1 MSRSNALRMALV
13 VAVGAWAGMSAT
25 ARPPKPAAHVASDP
39 RPRALTR
46 HEINYRDWT
55 IGAIV
60 RLHSFQYRLD
70 ENDVYERSNEPTVLD
85 AVAMV
90 YPLIG
95 GSAMHDAYLD
105 RVSSEFSVG
114 NVKLDLEPRT
124 LANYQGGTMLG
135 VWEAEDIH
143 TTQALQLRVD
153 IPMTCYET
161 RIDEK
166 IAQTYDWPAGD
177 YKPMIAS
184 CLEPQLYIEP
194 GHPEIQRLVQ
204 EWTKGNV
211 RNAKPYL
218 AAKFLAGKVVE
229 HFQPTEGL
237 YESAGRGPHRG
248 HVTAVLLEGFNVHG
262 AAYAAAKGEGSRFD
276 IACLLTAV
284 YRAAGIP
291 ARMVIGLDIKETREA
306 ELPVLRAWTEFYLYD
321 EKAEAGEWIPVDVFR
336 QREFSSRMPPLKQRW
351 QFFGHNE
358 EFDFVAPLSYHWLP
372 PTALTNTGPPGI
384 WGWIPSPGVPAV
396 DAELSFVHNETAKR
410 GDDPKEWWERPKQ
423 QPMQ

>member
-1 MSRSNALRMALV
+1 MNRSHAFRLASLMALMLMV
-13 VAVGAWAGMSAT
+13 SIGAL
-25 ARPPKPAAHVASDP
+25 ARPPKPAPHVATDP

-46 HEINYRDWT
+46 HAINYRDWT
-55 IGAIV
+55 ISPIV
-60 RLHSFQYRLD
+60 RLHSYQFRVDPD
-70 ENDVYERSNEPTVLD
+70 EPVRESNAPTVLD

-90 YPLIG
+90 YPLIS

-105 RVSSEFSVG
+105 RVGSEFSVG
-114 NVKLDLEPRT
+114 NIKLDLEPRT
-124 LANYQGGTMLG
+124 LANYQGGTMLA
-135 VWEAEDIH
+135 VWEAKDIR

-166 IAQTYDWPAGD
+166 IAETYDWPTGA

-184 CLEPQLYIEP
+184 CLEAQLYIEP
-194 GHPEIQRLVQ
+194 GHPEVRKLVD

-211 RNAKPYL
+211 KNAKPYL

-229 HFQPTEGL
+229 HFQPTEGA
-237 YESAGRGPHRG
+237 YESAGRGPNRG
-248 HVTAVLLEGFNVHG
+248 HVTAVLLEGFNVNG
-262 AAYAAAKGEGSRFD
+262 AGYAAATGKGSRFD
-276 IACLLTAV
+276 MACLLTAV

-291 ARMVIGLDIKETREA
+291 SRMVIGLDIEETREA
-306 ELPVLRAWTEFYLYD
+306 NLPVLCAWSEFYLYD
-321 EKAEAGEWIPVDVFR
+321 EKADAGEWIPVDVYR

-351 QFFGHNE
+351 QYFGHNE
-358 EFDFVAPLSYHWLP
+358 DFDFIAPLSYHWLP
-372 PTALTNTGPPGI
+372 PTTLTNTGPPGI

-396 DAELSFVHNETAKR
+396 DAELSFVYNETPKR